1 MIDDRVVSSKRKKH
15 LLKVQFIGRN
25 PGHTHVGAEP
35 ANSNFYRKEIHHT
48 SVLRG
53 KVEDPELKELTDL
66 LPTIDLK
73 GKTSSTVKKYSG
85 AFLRWKTEQIK
96 RTT

>member
-53 KVEDPELKELTDL
+53 KVEDPEEVQLILREQDSQMNRKNEKGLDL
-66 LPTIDLK
+66 
-73 GKTSSTVKKYSG
+73 S
-85 AFLRWKTEQIK
+85 FF
-96 RTT
+96 